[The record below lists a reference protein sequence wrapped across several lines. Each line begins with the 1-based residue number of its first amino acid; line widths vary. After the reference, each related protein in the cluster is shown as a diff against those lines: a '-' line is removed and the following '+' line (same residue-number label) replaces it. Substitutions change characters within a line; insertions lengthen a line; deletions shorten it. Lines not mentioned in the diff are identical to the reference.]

1 MRRASPCPCGGFFV
15 TTRGHTARETAEEL
29 APRLE
34 DSIARKGQ
42 SGLERLVPPALTS
55 GVMDPGLRSQARFPG
70 RRRPLI
76 RCPHTADSIL
86 SPHALAKKFPPHW
99 PPNAAQRAGGQAD
112 FAALQAPIRPAA

>member
-55 GVMDPGLRSQARFPG
+55 GVMDPGLRSQARLPG

-76 RCPHTADSIL
+76 RCPHTAGSIL
-86 SPHALAKKFPPHW
+86 SPHAFAKNFPPHW
-99 PPNAAQRAGGQAD
+99 RRIAAQRAAGEAD
-112 FAALQAPIRPAA
+112 FATLKAQLRPSA